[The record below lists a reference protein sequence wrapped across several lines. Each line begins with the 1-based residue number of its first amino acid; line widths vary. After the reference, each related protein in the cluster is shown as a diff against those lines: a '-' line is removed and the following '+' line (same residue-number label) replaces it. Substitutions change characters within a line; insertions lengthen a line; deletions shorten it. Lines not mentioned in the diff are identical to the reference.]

1 MSLKQQLSDIDLQLE
16 LMPAKNRK
24 MLYASI
30 FIGLVMF
37 SYYIFGLDLQ
47 TEYETKLETLSSLEA
62 KLADNKVNVYKDKIK
77 KSEEKILFLSEKH
90 QKELY
95 KAQFLRTKLEGMEY
109 LSSDAI
115 GLANILE
122 RILKHSVILGIKID
136 KISLDDSVQ
145 EYKAQIQKRGN
156 IFIEGVANFS
166 SVLKLLRFIEDQEAL
181 MEIENI
187 HFDLDDKSAT
197 PSFRI
202 MITGYGISL

>member
-1 MSLKQQLSDIDLQLE
+1 MSLKQQFSDIDLQLE
-16 LMPAKNRK
+16 LMPAQNRK

-37 SYYIFGLDLQ
+37 SYYIFGLDQ
-47 TEYETKLETLSSLEA
+47 QSEYETKLETLGSLEA
-62 KLADNKVNVYKDKIK
+62 KLADNKVNVYRDKIK
-77 KSEEKILFLSEKH
+77 KSEEKILLLSEKH

-95 KAQFLRTKLEGMEY
+95 KAQFLRTKLEGMDY

-122 RILKHSVILGIKID
+122 RVLKHSVILGIKID

-156 IFIEGVANFS
+156 IFIEGAADFR

>member
-16 LMPAKNRK
+16 LMPAQNRK

-37 SYYIFGLDLQ
+37 SYYIFGLDQ
-47 TEYETKLETLSSLEA
+47 QSEYETKLETLGSLEA
-62 KLADNKVNVYKDKIK
+62 KLADNKVNVYRDKIK
-77 KSEEKILFLSEKH
+77 KSEEKILLLSEKH

-95 KAQFLRTKLEGMEY
+95 KAQFLRTKLEGMDY

-122 RILKHSVILGIKID
+122 RVLKHSVILGIKID

-156 IFIEGVANFS
+156 IFIEGAADFR

>member
-37 SYYIFGLDLQ
+37 SYYIFGLDQ
-47 TEYETKLETLSSLEA
+47 QSEYETKLETLSSLEA
-62 KLADNKVNVYKDKIK
+62 KLADNKVNVYRDKIK
-77 KSEEKILFLSEKH
+77 KNEEKILFLSEKH

-95 KAQFLRTKLEGMEY
+95 KAQFLRTKLEGMDY

-156 IFIEGVANFS
+156 IFIEGVANFR